1 MKSYYLKV
9 FYVLKYMENQ
19 KENFMNKKLLLIL
32 VLAILAP
39 LVSWATH
46 LRAGE
51 ITATRVSSSQLTY
64 KITLTTY
71 TDQIN
76 GKPANDGQ
84 ETVTFNFGFSTTK
97 PEIYKVSR
105 KKKFLI
111 NPATMCNVYDTTIT
125 FPAPGQ
131 YTISCGIVNRN
142 ERTINLPQPSENI
155 SFFVQTSININP
167 SFGLNSTPVLL
178 NIPIDSASL
187 GSKFIH
193 NPGAF
198 DIDGDS
204 LSYRLTTP
212 KRDKGTDT
220 GVGEFIEGYL
230 DPSTVG
236 PAPILNEAGSGP
248 ATFRIDPRTG
258 DLIWDAPREIGQYN
272 VAFIIEEWRKAPSGN
287 YLKIGEIVRDM
298 QIIVVESTNK
308 RPLLEVPDEVC
319 VEAGKRAE
327 FEVKGKDQD
336 DQSLKLTSSGGV
348 YNLDA
353 SGLPIK
359 FIEPE
364 AATFKSTPANKL
376 VTGTFAWNTNCLHV
390 RDQPYDVLFKVED
403 SPGRFSTSLVDI
415 KTMKITVLPPTP
427 KDLVATE
434 QETGVKLTW
443 KAVTGCKTEGKIL
456 VYRKNGCS
464 GLNPGECIAGM
475 PADWGYTLLTSVNT
489 SDTTYTDLSTEKGA
503 IYSYRLVTEIP
514 VNSFVKMQSSP
525 SIEFC
530 VGSEI
535 KKGMNVI
542 TKVSIDKT
550 DPQTGE
556 ITINWTKPIDFD
568 SKIDKGPYAYK
579 LLRTIG
585 LGGESFELVHTQVTA
600 FDGSVDTLFVDK
612 GLNTKDNIYRYKVE
626 FYTESEKLYS
636 TSPQATSVRLDVSPE
651 DKKLKLKWEANVPW
665 KNDNQVHLIY
675 REDKQK
681 AGSFNLIKKLEVGG
695 ISSFTYI
702 DEGKDTETDDGDISV
717 EIQNKENYCYYV
729 ITRGLYE
736 ELPLLGLLQ
745 NASQIACGSPADN
758 TPPCKPDLVGTPNG
772 SGSGCE
778 GLTAEDFCN
787 NDVFVNK
794 ISWNAPAS
802 TGTGECR
809 QDVISYSIFY
819 SRYEDEEPRLI
830 AVQDAALGTT
840 FNHKRNS
847 KDGFAGCYYISAK
860 SNLGG
865 ESTMSNKI
873 CFDNCEDISF
883 PNVFSPNGDGKNDT
897 FSPMNCP
904 AFINTISYDIFAS
917 TGLKVATGSES
928 SLDWDGRDSNG
939 KLLPTGVYYYLITV
953 KFEKLSREG
962 SIKTFKGY
970 ISLLR

>member
-1 MKSYYLKV
+1 
-9 FYVLKYMENQ
+9 
-19 KENFMNKKLLLIL
+19 MNKRLLLIL
-32 VLAILAP
+32 ILALWAP
-39 LVSWATH
+39 LTAMATH

-51 ITATRVSSSQLTY
+51 ITATRISSSQLTY

-76 GKPANDGQ
+76 GKAANDGQ
-84 ETVTFNFGFSTTK
+84 DNVTFNFGFSTTK

-125 FPAPGQ
+125 FPAPGL

-220 GVGEFIEGYL
+220 GIGEFIAGYL

-236 PAPILNEAGSGP
+236 PSPVLNELENGP

-298 QIIVVESTNK
+298 QIIVVESSNK
-308 RPLLEVPDEVC
+308 RPLLEVPEKIC
-319 VEAGKRAE
+319 VEAGKKAE

-336 DQSLKLTSSGGV
+336 DQVLRLTSSGGV

-353 SGLPIK
+353 SGLPFK
-359 FIEPE
+359 FVEPE
-364 AATFKSTPANKL
+364 AATFKSTPTNKI

-415 KTMKITVLPPTP
+415 KTMKITVLPPKP
-427 KDLVATE
+427 KDLAAVE
-434 QETGVKLTW
+434 LEKGIKLTW
-443 KAVTGCKTEGKIL
+443 KPVTGCKSDGKVLIF
-456 VYRKNGCS
+456 RKSGCS
-464 GLNPGECIAGM
+464 GLNSAECSSGM
-475 PADWGYTLLTSVNT
+475 PAEWGYSLLATVGT
-489 SDTTYTDLSTEKGA
+489 ADTTYTDLTTEKGA
-503 IYSYRLVTEIP
+503 IYSYRLITEIP
-514 VNSFVKMQSSP
+514 VNNFLNMQSEP

-542 TKVSIDKT
+542 SKVSVEKT
-550 DPQTGE
+550 DALNGE
-556 ITINWTKPIDFD
+556 VLVNWTKPIDFD
-568 SKIDKGPYAYK
+568 LKNAKSPFVYK
-579 LLRTIG
+579 LYRAVG
-585 LGGESFELVHTQVTA
+585 LGGENFELIFTKVTA
-600 FDGSVDTLFVDK
+600 LSGEPDTVFLDK
-612 GLNTKDNIYRYKVE
+612 GLNTKENVYRYKVE
-626 FYTESEKLYS
+626 FYTENEKLYS
-636 TSPQATSVRLDVSPE
+636 TSPQATSVRLTVSPE
-651 DKKLKLKWEANVPW
+651 DKKLKLKWDANVPW
-665 KNDNQVHLIY
+665 KNDNQVHLIF
-675 REDKQK
+675 REDKDK
-681 AGSFNLIKKLEVGG
+681 PGNFNLIKKLDVAG
-695 ISSFTYI
+695 ISTFTFT
-702 DEGKDTETDDGDISV
+702 DEGKDTETSDGDISI
-717 EIQNKENYCYYV
+717 EIKNKENYCYYV
-729 ITRGLYE
+729 VTRGRYE
-736 ELPLLGLLQ
+736 ELPAQGILE

-758 TPPCKPDLVGTPNG
+758 TPPCKPDLVSTPNG
-772 SGSGCE
+772 TGQGCE
-778 GLTAEDFCN
+778 GLKAEDFCN
-787 NDVFVNK
+787 NEVFVNK
-794 ISWNAPAS
+794 ITWNAPAS

-809 QDVISYSIFY
+809 QDVVSYSIY
-819 SRYEDEEPRLI
+819 YARYEDEQPRLI
-830 AVQDAALGTT
+830 AVQEASLGTT
-840 FNHKRNS
+840 FNHRRNS
-847 KDGFAGCYYISAK
+847 KDGFAGCYYITAK

-904 AFINTISYDIFAS
+904 AFINTINYDIYS
-917 TGLKVATGSES
+917 SSGLKVASGSGS
-928 SLDWDGRDSNG
+928 SMDWDGRDING
-939 KLLPTGVYYYLITV
+939 KLLGRGVYYYVITV
-953 KFEKLSREG
+953 KFEKLSRDG
-962 SIKTFKGY
+962 STKSFKGY
-970 ISLLR
+970 VSLLR